1 MKEGSEMTQG
11 WSSDWEKLFA
21 KCVADEGFRRDL
33 LAALDQGIDNTAIG
47 LLDSIGIGG
56 SADQRSARVNALK
69 AVREPLGAAAHA
81 FGSDL
86 QALAAP

>member
-1 MKEGSEMTQG
+1 MTQG

-21 KCVADEGFRRDL
+21 KCVADENFRREL
-33 LAALDQGIDNTAIG
+33 LAALDQGIDNSALA

-56 SADQRSARVNALK
+56 SADQRTSRVNALK
-69 AVREPLGAAAHA
+69 AVRGPLGAAANA
-81 FGSDL
+81 FGGDL

>member
-1 MKEGSEMTQG
+1 MAEG

-21 KCVADEGFRRDL
+21 KCVADQNYRTQL
-33 LAALDQGIDNTAIG
+33 LNALDQGIDNTAMG
-47 LLDSIGIGG
+47 LLDNIGVGG
-56 SADQRSARVNALK
+56 SAEQRSARLSALK
-69 AVREPLGAAAHA
+69 AVRGPIGAAANA